1 MTKKSTSSLSQ
12 VNTEREIKS
21 SPKCSTV
28 SFIRQFARAY
38 TVIAGVGINHL
49 IMN

>member
-12 VNTEREIKS
+12 VNSEGDLNR
-21 SPKCSTV
+21 SPKSSTV

>member
-1 MTKKSTSSLSQ
+1 MTKPSTSSLSQ
-12 VNTEREIKS
+12 VNSESDIMHTPKS
-21 SPKCSTV
+21 STV
-28 SFIRQFARAY
+28 NFIRQFARAY